1 MCIIPSVGGEGPD
14 MSTWHDYVRR
24 WCGPTQKARQL
35 CDRVRLSL
43 TAFDSWAVSFDD
55 GGVAAYAARCRR
67 TAGWAVHSTSARPC
81 FSTRCAL
88 YVSAPGVHD
97 KMVTSSR
104 LRYGSAMQEA
114 PVARCLLRCV
124 PIA

>member
-1 MCIIPSVGGEGPD
+1 MTMSACGVVPRRKPD
-14 MSTWHDYVRR
+14 SSR
-24 WCGPTQKARQL
+24 
-35 CDRVRLSL
+35 DRVRLSL

-88 YVSAPGVHD
+88 YVSAPSLHETT
-97 KMVTSSR
+97 VTSSR
-104 LRYGSAMQEA
+104 LWYGSAMQEA

>member
-1 MCIIPSVGGEGPD
+1 MTIV
-14 MSTWHDYVRR
+14 DYVRL
-24 WCGPTQKARQL
+24 WCGPTLKARQL

-67 TAGWAVHSTSARPC
+67 TADGAVHSTSARPR
-81 FSTRCAL
+81 FSTRRAL

-104 LRYGSAMQEA
+104 LRYGSVMQEA
-114 PVARCLLRCV
+114 PVGRRLLCCL
-124 PIA
+124 PIAWDLL